1 MHAADRDGP
10 EPKALACY
18 GLWLP
23 GPERIL
29 LRFVAGRPVSA
40 ATRAVLAW
48 IADRLAPEGVRVLA
62 LVRDD
67 APGTSAARCGP
78 GAQPPIA
85 GSRLPGAAAGCWS
98 VVYRARVR
106 G

>member
-18 GLWLP
+18 GLWPP

-40 ATRAVLAW
+40 ATCAVLAW

-67 APGTSAARCGP
+67 GPWHVGREVLAWSAAHNR
-78 GAQPPIA
+78 
-85 GSRLPGAAAGCWS
+85 RVKTAGCWS